1 MPSVTKLEAAKRQL
15 NSAIRL
21 LFAGEDA
28 IAVHS
33 LAVGAASLFSDLA
46 DHEPDITS
54 WREMMRE
61 DHDMTAAQI
70 KGVLNRSWNF
80 FKHADRD
87 PKEQLEFDEKE
98 SECIVFFAT
107 LECGELSETT
117 AEMQIFQLWFL
128 AAGRT
133 RLDDDNET
141 QRFSEVLFPGVH
153 QLSREKQ
160 LLVGAQVLAN
170 QLAAE
175 NARPNPLFQRTPAGA
190 AEQSS

>member
-21 LFAGEDA
+21 LFVGEDA
-28 IAVHS
+28 ISVHS
-33 LAVGAASLFSDLA
+33 IAVGAANLLSDLA
-46 DHEPDITS
+46 DHKPDITS

-61 DHDMTAAQI
+61 DQGMTPAQI

-87 PKEQLEFDEKE
+87 PKEQLEFDAKE
-98 SECIVFFAT
+98 SEYIMFFAT
-107 LECGELSETT
+107 LECGELTETT
-117 AEMQIFQLWFL
+117 TEMQIFQLWFL

-133 RLDDDNET
+133 RLDDDNEI
-141 QRFSEVLFPGVH
+141 QKFSEALFPCLH

-160 LLVGAQVLAN
+160 LSAGALALAK

-175 NARPNPLFQRTPAGA
+175 NAET
-190 AEQSS
+190 